1 MRRTMVSLILVVATW
16 RIQVAVEL
24 GIAASRRP
32 KPAAEHQAQV
42 FRPMKLP
49 QIPPAK

>member
-1 MRRTMVSLILVVATW
+1 MRRTIVSLILVVATW

-32 KPAAEHQAQV
+32 KPAAEQQAQV
-42 FRPMKLP
+42 FKPMLIP
-49 QIPPAK
+49 TIPPRK